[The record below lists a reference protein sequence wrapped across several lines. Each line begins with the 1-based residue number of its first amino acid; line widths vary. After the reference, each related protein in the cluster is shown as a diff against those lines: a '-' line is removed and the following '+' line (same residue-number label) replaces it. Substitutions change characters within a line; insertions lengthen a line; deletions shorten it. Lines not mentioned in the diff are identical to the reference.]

1 MSTEMERALDEIL
14 SGVED
19 LLKKVPAQDADSGA
33 VVAEGSSV
41 KSLVSDAA
49 HAGQIH
55 DAPSAVPVTQ
65 GRVSDGMVALLVA
78 LEGDASSPLAESAH
92 RLLKE
97 ILSSRMVG
105 LPEAIDPDGLLTV
118 SPCLVQPI
126 ENLLALGVVLDRYD
140 AGYLYGDSSACQPE
154 QIRQVLGRF
163 APLFC
168 PEQNAYRHRFRM
180 PRLPERL
187 VLRWCHRN
195 DIHPIAGFEREDRVA
210 LIDQDNDGGRRSTMI
225 WFSSHRFV
233 PDHWCGLAFDDGRW
247 RPVTHAST

>member
-1 MSTEMERALDEIL
+1 MERALDEIL

-19 LLKKVPAQDADSGA
+19 LLKKVPLQDGDLNAPPD
-33 VVAEGSSV
+33 EGSSASTQLSNV
-41 KSLVSDAA
+41 PHVDRTHDFPAA
-49 HAGQIH
+49 ARENPGNI
-55 DAPSAVPVTQ
+55 
-65 GRVSDGMVALLVA
+65 SDGMVALLAA
-78 LEGDASSPLAESAH
+78 LEGDPSSPFAESAH

-154 QIRQVLGRF
+154 QIRQVLGRY

-180 PRLPERL
+180 PRLPERV

-210 LIDQDNDGGRRSTMI
+210 LIDQDNDGGPRSTMI

>member
-19 LLKKVPAQDADSGA
+19 LLKKVPAQDAEPS
-33 VVAEGSSV
+33 VVVGEGSSV
-41 KSLVSDAA
+41 KGLVSDAA
-49 HAGQIH
+49 HPDPSQSS
-55 DAPSAVPVTQ
+55 PSAVRVTQ
-65 GRVSDGMVALLVA
+65 GGVSDGMTALLVA
-78 LEGDASSPLAESAH
+78 LEGDPGSHLAESAH
-92 RLLKE
+92 RLLEE

-105 LPEAIDPDGLLTV
+105 LPQAIDPDGLLTV
-118 SPCLVQPI
+118 SPCLVRPI

-154 QIRQVLGRF
+154 QIRQVLGRY

-180 PRLPERL
+180 PRLPERV
-187 VLRWCHRN
+187 VLRWCHRS
-195 DIHPIAGFEREDRVA
+195 DINPIAGFEREDRVA
-210 LIDQDNDGGRRSTMI
+210 LIDQDNDGGGRSTMI

-233 PDHWCGLAFDDGRW
+233 PDHWCGLAFHDGRW